1 MFPIFLCLQKRQKVG
16 RILRQKLK
24 SSKSFKKTLHNFLV
38 AWLFQESGFLK
49 SALLC
54 VYGSKVLGCLLDTGD
69 M

>member
-49 SALLC
+49 SALC
-54 VYGSKVLGCLLDTGD
+54 AYGKRGLLDTED
-69 M
+69 I